1 MLYILYGHG
10 VNSSR
15 IYAVNFEHFQ
25 YAKGDALAFA
35 RATMLVY
42 FKRANLLFSKATNHR
57 VHGITTTV
65 RSSPLDD
72 IQEFILIQWPAT

>member
-25 YAKGDALAFA
+25 HAKGDALAFA
-35 RATMLVY
+35 RATMLV
-42 FKRANLLFSKATNHR
+42 FLK
-57 VHGITTTV
+57 ITY
-65 RSSPLDD
+65 P
-72 IQEFILIQWPAT
+72 ILKQQWSAHNTKELTKCCCCS